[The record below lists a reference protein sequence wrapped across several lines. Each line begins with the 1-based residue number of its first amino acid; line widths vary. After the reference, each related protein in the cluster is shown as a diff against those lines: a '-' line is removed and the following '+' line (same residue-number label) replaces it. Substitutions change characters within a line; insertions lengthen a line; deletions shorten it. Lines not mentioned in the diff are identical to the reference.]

1 MLLLFQIIVGV
12 GVAVHIL
19 VGRDSSSVMVI
30 IFFLCDTGSA
40 VFHKS
45 TCAFYNLQMTDTS
58 DDGAFMVMYGA
69 NGCGRLYVL
78 SHLCFERGKCY
89 ERKRKK
95 SENRVPHV
103 AVSIPNASQVT
114 K

>member
-1 MLLLFQIIVGV
+1 LLLLFQIIVGV
-12 GVAVHIL
+12 GVAVRIL

-45 TCAFYNLQMTDTS
+45 TCAFYNSQMTDTS

-69 NGCGRLYVL
+69 NGCGRFYVL
-78 SHLCFERGKCY
+78 SHTF
-89 ERKRKK
+89 
-95 SENRVPHV
+95 
-103 AVSIPNASQVT
+103 VSIGENVAKESERNLKIECLMSQSLFPMLL